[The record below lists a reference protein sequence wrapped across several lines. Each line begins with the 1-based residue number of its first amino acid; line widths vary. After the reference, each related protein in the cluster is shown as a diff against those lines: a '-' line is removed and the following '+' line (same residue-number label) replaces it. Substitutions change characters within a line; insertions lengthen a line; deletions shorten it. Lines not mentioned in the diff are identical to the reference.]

1 MVRCMRASRGSSK
14 SKGIKHM
21 SSRTQHAQ
29 SASKRQKLHNNED
42 DCQWEG
48 CSNGTDSRRK
58 MVGINDLPHPV
69 LGLILANLNPAERL
83 RAESVCHRWKFVG
96 SHFSWTNQRELT
108 VKEIVYPSTAVHSL
122 FSMSKPLTNK
132 HIEILLKRCGS
143 SLRLLNIGS
152 LSSVN
157 RDSITYAVCSLF
169 VHVPMLHTLDLSGIQ
184 LTNSALSSLGFRLSN
199 LKRVAFRNS
208 FKNTRMERGLSS
220 FLASCR
226 RLTHLDLSGNE
237 NLIGT
242 AFSDLPPSLEELNIS
257 YCYHIG
263 IHGIRQIRAT
273 CGNLRRLYMDQ
284 IGDSVSIRELD
295 EMLRELKSLV
305 YLKFCDCYGSSEF
318 NDLQLNH
325 DQHLTGIG
333 ELTNLME
340 LHVNENRLVD
350 DEVLRAISFGCTS
363 LQFLDISQSQRG
375 ITDAGLRHLSQL
387 PNLTTLKMNGQRM
400 VSDESLILI
409 ARRGIL
415 RELTISRCTQI
426 TSESVLQ
433 TIKHCKNLGSL
444 DVSYCVGVTQIIFAE
459 LNKAMER
466 RHGKNAPSRQT
477 RQEDKFRLTICR
489 SGIQGNVP
497 SHSPWIHLVDYPPNS
512 ENSLTSNAVFIT
524 AHLLNIPMIAI

>member
-14 SKGIKHM
+14 GKGIKHM

-96 SHFSWTNQRELT
+96 THFSWTNQRELT
-108 VKEIVYPSTAVHSL
+108 VKEIVHPSTAVHSL

-157 RDSITYAVCSLF
+157 RDSITYA
-169 VHVPMLHTLDLSGIQ
+169 
-184 LTNSALSSLGFRLSN
+184 
-199 LKRVAFRNS
+199 
-208 FKNTRMERGLSS
+208 
-220 FLASCR
+220 
-226 RLTHLDLSGNE
+226 
-237 NLIGT
+237 
-242 AFSDLPPSLEELNIS
+242 LEELNIS

-273 CGNLRRLYMDQ
+273 CANLRRLYMDQ

-305 YLKFCDCYGSSEF
+305 YLKFCECYGSSDF

-333 ELTNLME
+333 ELTNLTE
-340 LHVNENRLVD
+340 LHANENRLKCPVPFAMDSLGRLPAQLGKLADIERCFHHCSSSEHSD
-350 DEVLRAISFGCTS
+350 D
-363 LQFLDISQSQRG
+363 
-375 ITDAGLRHLSQL
+375 RHL
-387 PNLTTLKMNGQRM
+387 N
-400 VSDESLILI
+400 D
-409 ARRGIL
+409 
-415 RELTISRCTQI
+415 REGR
-426 TSESVLQ
+426 E
-433 TIKHCKNLGSL
+433 
-444 DVSYCVGVTQIIFAE
+444 
-459 LNKAMER
+459 
-466 RHGKNAPSRQT
+466 
-477 RQEDKFRLTICR
+477 
-489 SGIQGNVP
+489 
-497 SHSPWIHLVDYPPNS
+497 
-512 ENSLTSNAVFIT
+512 
-524 AHLLNIPMIAI
+524 